1 MTREAAQKPPGGNC
15 RLALGVLVGL
25 ALGIPAGAF
34 APRLWQGGDKGGAAP
49 GVGAEDGQAE
59 AAVRRLSDQDFN
71 CLLPGRLTAKDIEA
85 KDGGTFTKLE
95 FAGVT
100 YWVLDN
106 HLGYGEPI
114 KQIGV
119 YAPDGDGVFHLGL
132 FAKSWS
138 AGHVEA
144 TVDKETGVLELRERA
159 NSKLKGQLV
168 LSCNLR
174 TVGTQHSSR
183 EK

>member
-1 MTREAAQKPPGGNC
+1 MHRLLVVTAMLLSTGATGLVSPPGQESSHT
-15 RLALGVLVGL
+15 L
-25 ALGIPAGAF
+25 
-34 APRLWQGGDKGGAAP
+34 D
-49 GVGAEDGQAE
+49 
-59 AAVRRLSDQDFN
+59 
-71 CLLPGRLTAKDIEA
+71 CLLPARLTAKAIEA

-106 HLGYGEPI
+106 HLGYGVPY

-119 YAPDGDGVFHLGL
+119 YAPDKDGVFHLSL
-132 FAKSWS
+132 FAKSWA
-138 AGHVEA
+138 AGHIEA

-174 TVGTQHSSR
+174 TVGTQHSIR
-183 EK
+183 EE

>member
-1 MTREAAQKPPGGNC
+1 MTQEAAQKPPGRNG

-25 ALGIPAGAF
+25 ALGIPAGVLAL
-34 APRLWQGGDKGGAAP
+34 RLWQGGNEAGAVPNGVVDK
-49 GVGAEDGQAE
+49 QAE
-59 AAVRRLSDQDFN
+59 AAGQRLYDHFD
-71 CLLPGRLTAKDIEA
+71 CLLPGRLTTETIEA
-85 KDGGTFTKLE
+85 KEGGTFTKLE
-95 FAGVT
+95 FAGTT
-100 YWVLDN
+100 YWLLDN
-106 HLGYGEPI
+106 HLGYGVPR
-114 KQIGV
+114 KQIGI
-119 YAPDGDGVFHLGL
+119 YAPDEDGVFHLSL
-132 FAKSWS
+132 FAQSWA

-159 NSKLKGQLV
+159 NSKLQGQLV